1 MNYKNTKEG
10 FKKLYIAAILMIIS
24 DLSGFFSNKTE
35 PVYIYISLALV
46 ICAIVAFFMNIKGL
60 KLCAQDDSGYNQAY
74 IFSVVG
80 LIGGIISVVLTAIFK
95 TEWLDICTK
104 SFTSFCEFMTVWEVL
119 MTSSYILEKKD
130 NATLAKSAR
139 TTAYFHLIIFTASL
153 YLSYYKVDAA
163 AQLTTELVVV
173 GILAIVVAVIAIIA
187 EVRYFLFLRKMQ
199 NAL

>member
-24 DLSGFFSNKTE
+24 DLSGFISNKTE
-35 PVYIYISLALV
+35 PVYVYISLVLV

-74 IFSVVG
+74 IFSIVG

-104 SFTSFCEFMTVWEVL
+104 SFTSFCEIMTVWEVL

-130 NATLAKSAR
+130 NATLAKNAR
-139 TTAYFHLIIFTASL
+139 TTAYFHLIVFIASL
-153 YLSYYKVDAA
+153 YLSYYKVDIA

-173 GILAIVVAVIAIIA
+173 GILAIVTAVIAIIA
-187 EVRYFLFLRKMQ
+187 EIRYFLFLRKMQ